1 VNLGNAGVNP
11 PYSIA
16 EGNGVADPN
25 PFAFR
30 SGDLVSDPLA
40 DDFPFELGEGEQD
53 IEGEPAHARG
63 RVEGLRDRDGETP
76 CSSMAENAGHGNLRL
91 SYKIESGTPSKKAN
105 ACWHSIQTS
114 AKERF
119 SLIPLPPDPIRPFR
133 RAWSLEQKRKQHG
146 IPSLA

>member
-1 VNLGNAGVNP
+1 MRKSGKCGVNP
-11 PYSIA
+11 PYSIGILA
-16 EGNGVADPN
+16 EGNRVADPN

-76 CSSMAENAGHGNLRL
+76 CSSK
-91 SYKIESGTPSKKAN
+91 SS
-105 ACWHSIQTS
+105 TS
-114 AKERF
+114 FAKSARDLVSRSDDE
-119 SLIPLPPDPIRPFR
+119 LNG
-133 RAWSLEQKRKQHG
+133 EE
-146 IPSLA
+146 